1 MFLWKIIKA
10 HVSIHRC
17 TATVDFMEDK
27 HRPYPSTVNAEGM
40 HHHAKEV
47 AETLLGQDNV
57 RTGAPLMASED
68 FAFYAQRFAGAYF
81 MIGVHNHT
89 MKKFHPLHSPYFVID
104 EDVLPVGAAFHAAV
118 AMEYLNKHTAAA
130 NSSEKNI

>member
-1 MFLWKIIKA
+1 
-10 HVSIHRC
+10 
-17 TATVDFMEDK
+17 MEGK
-27 HRPYPSTVNAEGM
+27 YRPYRTTVNDDRM
-40 HHHAKEV
+40 YHHAKKV

-57 RTGAPLMASED
+57 RIDAPLMAAEY

-130 NSSEKNI
+130 NSSEKKYIMCH